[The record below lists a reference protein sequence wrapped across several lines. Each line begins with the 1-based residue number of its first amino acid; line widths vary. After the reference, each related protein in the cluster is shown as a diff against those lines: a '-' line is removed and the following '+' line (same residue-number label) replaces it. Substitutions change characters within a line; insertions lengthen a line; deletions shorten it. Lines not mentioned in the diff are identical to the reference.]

1 MGKTL
6 RLEDLEHH
14 NPDIKE
20 LADKDWKHAKTGK
33 NTRTRR
39 SANVIR
45 KFFSGTRTIANHN
58 QSQQGRRKI

>member
-6 RLEDLEHH
+6 RIDDLEQHH
-14 NPDIKE
+14 PDTDE
-20 LADKDWKHAKTGK
+20 LADKDWKHSKSGK

-58 QSQQGRRKI
+58 QSQQGRRKV